1 MEKRLLLAVALS
13 VAFLFLWTW
22 YFTPRPPAGQPP
34 AAPAASSASPAIA
47 PAGTPGPGPAATI
60 GEATSQTAQGAT
72 PGPAT
77 AAAPGLAGAAG
88 AEEAAVA
95 PAIASGE
102 RVMAEA
108 EQEVVVETPLAEI
121 RLSNRGA
128 VITSWKLKAYHDDA
142 GSPLQLV
149 SPAGAKLNRRPLQ
162 LLLADEGS
170 SERLGKALF
179 RVTRGERA
187 EDGRTITEVTFTF
200 ADGQGLAATKRLR
213 VHHET
218 YVAELEVRALAGGRP
233 VTPTLVWGAGFGPH
247 NGLESGRY
255 ADLPQS
261 ALDRDGR
268 VGIVRQD
275 AVKPDAPV
283 TEAGTFT
290 WAGLEDKYFAAMLV
304 PVSPAAGQARIESLR
319 LIEDGLEHYFVSFG
333 LRLPGVSRYRLFV
346 GPKDYQVLKGLDLGL
361 ERLLNFG
368 FFAVIALPLFHAM
381 KFLERYVG
389 NYGWAIVI
397 LTFVIRLAF
406 FPLMYKSQVKMR
418 LMQEK
423 MKRIQPRI
431 KALRERYHRLEK
443 KEAEKGNFRARHELR
458 QRQNEEMM
466 EIYKQEGI
474 NPLGSL
480 SGCLPL
486 LLQIPILYAFYS
498 ILSIAI
504 ELRKAPFVLWIKD
517 LSQKDP
523 YYVTPIVMGVTML
536 VQQIMTSSSIPDPA
550 QRRMMY
556 IMPVMFTWMFVQF
569 PAGLVLYWLVS
580 NLLGI
585 AQQYLINRQA
595 DAEREAA

>member
-34 AAPAASSASPAIA
+34 AAPAASSASPTAT
-47 PAGTPGPGPAATI
+47 PTPTPGPGPAAT
-60 GEATSQTAQGAT
+60 

-77 AAAPGLAGAAG
+77 TAATGLAGAAG
-88 AEEAAVA
+88 AEAGAAA
-95 PAIASGE
+95 PAIAAGE
-102 RVMAEA
+102 RVVAEP
-108 EQEVVVETPLAEI
+108 EQEVVVDTPLEEI
-121 RLSNRGA
+121 RLSNRGG

-142 GSPLQLV
+142 ANPLQLV
-149 SPAGAKLNRRPLQ
+149 SPAGAKIDRRPLQ
-162 LLLADEGS
+162 FLLEDEGS
-170 SERLGKALF
+170 SERLSKALY
-179 RVTRGERA
+179 RVARGERT
-187 EDGRTITEVTFTF
+187 EDGKTITEVAFTF

-213 VHHET
+213 IHHDA
-218 YVAELEVRALAGGRP
+218 YVADLEVRALAGGRP

-255 ADLPQS
+255 ADLPQA
-261 ALDRDGR
+261 ALDREGQ
-268 VGIVRQD
+268 VSIVRQD
-275 AVKPDAPV
+275 AVKPEAPV
-283 TEAGTFT
+283 TESGTFA

-304 PVSPAAGQARIESLR
+304 PVSPAAGLARVESLR
-319 LIEDGLEHYFVSFG
+319 LVEDGLEHYFLSFA

-346 GPKDYQVLKGLDLGL
+346 GPKDYQVLKGLGLGL

-368 FFAVIALPLFHAM
+368 FFAVIAVPLFHAM
-381 KFLERYVG
+381 KFLQRYVG
-389 NYGWAIVI
+389 NFGWAIVI

-406 FPLMYKSQVKMR
+406 FPLMYRSQVKMR

-443 KEAEKGNFRARHELR
+443 KEAEKGNFRARHDLR

-504 ELRKAPFVLWIKD
+504 ELRKAPFILWIKD

-523 YYVTPIVMGVTML
+523 YYVTPIVMGITML